1 MESLPLTSPL
11 WTYSFRIFKN
21 EANPILDICPCV
33 VYSHLK
39 VNFFPQKKHSDVF
52 HVACPDADMSDS
64 RHTVWL
70 YNKLK
75 NFSLQPSNVL
85 VTTYVE
91 CRSV

>member
-1 MESLPLTSPL
+1 M
-11 WTYSFRIFKN
+11 
-21 EANPILDICPCV
+21 

-39 VNFFPQKKHSDVF
+39 VNFFPQKKHSDMF

-64 RHTVWL
+64 GRDTQCG

-85 VTTYVE
+85 VTMWSAEVYDLNMKD
-91 CRSV
+91 RL